1 MLYGSRNTSGRSTR
15 AFPGGL
21 PNLQYTANAC
31 AAPRAGD
38 KGSGIRGQGSS
49 SGRERDG
56 SEAAKCSLIWFREG
70 AKWSLTW
77 LRNGAKCSPI
87 GLYFFE
93 HLTSQAIQFG
103 DLAAGKVPKVAKGLS
118 GITRKVRKRG
128 LNGAKSGLIAPKMRG
143 FSAVLLTVE
152 ASITVD
158 SGQWTVD
165 SGQ

>member
-1 MLYGSRNTSGRSTR
+1 
-15 AFPGGL
+15 
-21 PNLQYTANAC
+21 
-31 AAPRAGD
+31 
-38 KGSGIRGQGSS
+38 
-49 SGRERDG
+49 
-56 SEAAKCSLIWFREG
+56 
-70 AKWSLTW
+70 
-77 LRNGAKCSPI
+77 
-87 GLYFFE
+87 LYFFE

>member
-93 HLTSQAIQFG
+93 HLTSQAIQFREP
-103 DLAAGKVPKVAKGLS
+103 AAYKVPSLREGSSV
-118 GITRKVRKRG
+118 ITQEPTK
-128 LNGAKSGLIAPKMRG
+128 
-143 FSAVLLTVE
+143 
-152 ASITVD
+152 
-158 SGQWTVD
+158 
-165 SGQ
+165 